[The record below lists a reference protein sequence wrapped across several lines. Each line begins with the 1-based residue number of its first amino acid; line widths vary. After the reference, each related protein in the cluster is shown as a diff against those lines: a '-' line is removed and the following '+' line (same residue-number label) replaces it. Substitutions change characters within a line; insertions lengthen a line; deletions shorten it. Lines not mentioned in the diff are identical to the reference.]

1 LYIFTLNRT
10 IKKAYSQNSGKYGEL
25 LAKKYLIKNGY
36 EILTTNY
43 RSRFGEIDI
52 IAKDKKELVFV
63 EVKYSESIENPYLRV
78 DKNKMKRIIKTAY
91 YFLNDYNDYDS
102 VRFDVISIFKNKIEH
117 FKSVLKD
124 TP

>member
-1 LYIFTLNRT
+1 M

-25 LAKKYLIKNGY
+25 LAKKYLIKKGY

-63 EVKYSESIENPYLRV
+63 EVKYSESIEDPYLRV

-91 YFLNDYNDYDS
+91 YFLNNYNDYDS